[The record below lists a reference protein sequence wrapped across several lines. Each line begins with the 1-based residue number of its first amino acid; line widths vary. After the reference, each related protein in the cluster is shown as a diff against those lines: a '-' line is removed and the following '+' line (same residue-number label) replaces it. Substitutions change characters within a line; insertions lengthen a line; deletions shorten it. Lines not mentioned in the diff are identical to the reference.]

1 MNEAEGAG
9 CRGTQLQRKGIYKE
23 LPLIDGD
30 QLVDVGSLFPKD
42 LFQVERAEE
51 GDKPIW
57 RCDAQY
63 VQSLIIME
71 HDFVFRVDA
80 DHPLLAVVHNRLDIA
95 AIGPFHSDI
104 FCQNDGPVQCVSYV
118 RPLRKIQKDRASEA
132 TDDSAGS
139 AAAHENLHT
148 LCKKLLNLSCKII
161 LQRVPHGNNAHIQ

>member
-42 LFQVERAEE
+42 LFQIERAEK
-51 GDKPIW
+51 GGKPIW

-95 AIGPFHSDI
+95 AIGPFHSGI

-148 LCKKLLNLSCKII
+148 LCKKLLNLLRKII